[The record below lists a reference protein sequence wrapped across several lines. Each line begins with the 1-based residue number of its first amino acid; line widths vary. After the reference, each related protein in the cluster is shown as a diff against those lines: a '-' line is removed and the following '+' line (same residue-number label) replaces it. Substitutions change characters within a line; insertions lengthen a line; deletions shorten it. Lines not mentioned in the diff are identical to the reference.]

1 MTSSLM
7 TTYASLPVAFERG
20 EGVWLFDE
28 NGNKYLDAVAGIAV
42 CSLGHAH
49 PEIANAISEQSRRL
63 IHTSNLYQI
72 PLQQKLADKLTTLA
86 NMESV
91 FFGNSGAE
99 ANEAALKIAR
109 LFGHQHNIDNPTII
123 VTENSFHGRTLATLS
138 ATGNKKI
145 QAGFEPLVSGFVRVP
160 YNDISAIEN
169 LANKNPNI
177 VAILLEPIQGEGG
190 VNLPNTGYLDGIRK
204 ICDEQNWLM
213 MLDEIQTGI
222 GRTGKWFAHMHSNS
236 KPDVMT
242 LAKALGNGFPIGACL
257 VRDKASNILQP
268 GTHGSTYG
276 GNPLACAAA
285 LAVLNTF
292 EKTGLI
298 SDTEKQGTKLLQTLK
313 TELKSISGIKDIRG
327 LGLIIGIELNR
338 PCAKLVQMALDEN
351 LLINVTAGN
360 IIRLLPPLI
369 ISDEQIIQLTTTLKK
384 IINAFYAKDIE

>member
-1 MTSSLM
+1 MASSLM
-7 TTYASLPVAFERG
+7 TTYASLPVAFEHG

-28 NGNKYLDAVAGIAV
+28 KGNKYLDAVGGIAV
-42 CSLGHAH
+42 CALGHAH
-49 PEIANAISEQSRRL
+49 PAISDAICAQSRRL

-72 PLQQKLADKLTTLA
+72 PLQQKLADKLTGLA
-86 NMESV
+86 NMEKV

-109 LFGHQHNIDNPTII
+109 LFGHHKHIDNPMII

-145 QAGFEPLVSGFVRVP
+145 QAGFEPLVPGFIRVP
-160 YNDISAIEN
+160 YNDISAIKDV
-169 LANKNPNI
+169 ASDNPNI
-177 VAILLEPIQGEGG
+177 VAMLLEPVQGEGG
-190 VNLPNTGYLDGIRK
+190 VNVPNHSYLDEIRK
-204 ICDEQNWLM
+204 LCDEHDWLM

-222 GRTGKWFAHMHSNS
+222 GRTGKWFAYMHSKS

-257 VRDKASNILQP
+257 VRGKASNILQP

-276 GNPLACAAA
+276 GNPLASAVA

-292 EKTGLI
+292 EQNDLI
-298 SDTEKQGTKLLQTLK
+298 ATAEKQGTALQQALK
-313 TELKSISGIKDIRG
+313 TQLGPIPGVKKIRG
-327 LGLIIGIELNR
+327 QGLIIGVELER
-338 PCAKLVQMALDEN
+338 PCAELVHMALDEG

-360 IIRLLPPLI
+360 VIRLLPPLI
-369 ISDEQIIQLTTTLKK
+369 ISHGQIAQLTTTLEK
-384 IINAFYAKDIE
+384 IIKAFIAKDSQ